1 MSSRLRVFDSSVGL
15 KLLIGLTGLALFLYL
30 IIHVTGNAL
39 VMVSPEAFNGF
50 HELMTSNPLL
60 PAIEIAL
67 LIVFLLHIYKTVTM
81 YLRNTRARPVGYQLK
96 KPAGPP
102 SRKTFASSTM
112 IVTGLWLVVF
122 LIIHVRAFRFPTHYE
137 TPTGALDLY
146 RVELENLANPLT
158 VAFYVLSMLIVGSHL
173 WHGASSALQ
182 SLGFD
187 HPRWTP
193 RLLVLGKIASVVIAG
208 GFIVIT
214 LWVFFVGARS

>member
-1 MSSRLRVFDSSVGL
+1 MSLRSRVFSSSVGT
-15 KLLIGLTGLALFLYL
+15 KLLIGFTGLALFIYL

-39 VMVSPEAFNGF
+39 VMVGPDAFNGF
-50 HELMTSNPLL
+50 HETMTANPLL

-67 LIVFLLHIYKTVTM
+67 LLVFLLHIYKTTTM
-81 YLRNTRARPVGYQLK
+81 YLRNRQARPSRYQVK
-96 KPAGPP
+96 RPAGPP
-102 SRKTFASSTM
+102 SRKTLASTTM

-122 LIIHVRAFRFPTHYE
+122 LVIHVRAFRFPPHYE
-137 TPTGALDLY
+137 TPTGAMDLY
-146 RVELENLANPLT
+146 RIEMENLGQPGT
-158 VAFYVLSMLIVGSHL
+158 VAFYVLTMLIVGSHL

-193 RLLVLGKIASVVIAG
+193 RVLTLGKVASVAIAG